1 MTSAK
6 RIEANRRNA
15 KSSTGPRTA
24 RGKSLASRN
33 AFRHGLASVA
43 LPMPKVSPQIEL
55 LAKAICGKSA
65 TQEHSELA
73 LNVAECEF
81 MVLKVR
87 AARAEVIERMRNVG
101 GARKEKKQGFPT
113 EEEYAEGLL
122 ALESGKLRPLTV
134 LFNRAAHAVLA
145 SAAKV
150 TGDRKLAQAPEQQQS
165 GVAPQLAGDPAQL
178 VPEETVPPRMHG
190 EISAFQVALPE
201 LQRLNRYLQSALS
214 RRRRAIRDFV
224 ACSILDAEQCARH
237 GSPDAIAQG

>member
-65 TQEHSELA
+65 TQEQYELA

-145 SAAKV
+145 SAA
-150 TGDRKLAQAPEQQQS
+150 
-165 GVAPQLAGDPAQL
+165 
-178 VPEETVPPRMHG
+178 
-190 EISAFQVALPE
+190 
-201 LQRLNRYLQSALS
+201 
-214 RRRRAIRDFV
+214 
-224 ACSILDAEQCARH
+224 
-237 GSPDAIAQG
+237 